1 MADYPYLIFFFSSKS
16 VTVLQEMT
24 EPGDKFGLV
33 PRHYF
38 SKAAKSAQVGCQKQ
52 SVFYISE
59 IAFSDPSQGPFPSL
73 CREWQSNEYLCMG
86 SLENR

>member
-1 MADYPYLIFFFSSKS
+1 MADYPYLNFFSSKS
-16 VTVLQEMT
+16 VTVFQEMT

-52 SVFYISE
+52 SVFYI
-59 IAFSDPSQGPFPSL
+59 
-73 CREWQSNEYLCMG
+73 
-86 SLENR
+86 